1 MRSLTDFG
9 PYFALGRVL
18 ATFALGT
25 DSVAGRPLLRR
36 AATRNGSPVP
46 LGRDAVSGTGH
57 FCAGHM
63 NPVRWPLRC
72 AGLRWDLK
80 ARLESIIFTEDSV
93 FPLDEADPLA
103 RKALLGPV
111 MGPAGTAFAEIWE

>member
-1 MRSLTDFG
+1 
-9 PYFALGRVL
+9 
-18 ATFALGT
+18 
-25 DSVAGRPLLRR
+25 
-36 AATRNGSPVP
+36 
-46 LGRDAVSGTGH
+46 
-57 FCAGHM
+57 M

-103 RKALLGPV
+103 REALLGPV
-111 MGPAGTAFAEIWE
+111 MGPAGAAFAEIRE